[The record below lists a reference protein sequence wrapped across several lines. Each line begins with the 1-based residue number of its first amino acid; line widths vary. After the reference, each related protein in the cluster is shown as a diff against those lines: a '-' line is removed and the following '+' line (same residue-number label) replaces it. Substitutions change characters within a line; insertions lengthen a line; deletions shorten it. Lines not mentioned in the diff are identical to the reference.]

1 MTKGVDEPRKKKG
14 KKASEKL
21 KFLAT
26 LTNNLKLTDQQIA
39 EMVGCA
45 RQTVQH
51 MWAVD
56 NCMFDR
62 VLKIIDACGYEAK
75 FSLEDTE
82 PRQQGKAYVTID
94 EIMKE
99 SNGEIVE
106 KRLSFL
112 KLAFMRT
119 GLTIREIAKKLDM
132 SENTIFYYFRTDNT
146 DMDFINKF
154 ADTFGF
160 RFYVK
165 LKKKEDNSQSI
176 S

>member
-1 MTKGVDEPRKKKG
+1 MTKEVDETQKKKG
-14 KKASEKL
+14 KKTAARL
-21 KFLAT
+21 KFLAI
-26 LTNNLKLTDQQIA
+26 LTNNLGLTDQQIA
-39 EMVGCA
+39 DMIGCA

-82 PRQQGKAYVTID
+82 PRQQGKAFVTID
-94 EIMKE
+94 EIVKE
-99 SNGEIVE
+99 NNGEIVE

-119 GLTIREIAKKLDM
+119 GVTTREIANRLNM

-146 DMDFINKF
+146 DMDFITKF
-154 ADTFGF
+154 ADEFGF

-165 LKKKEDNSQSI
+165 LKKKEDYEQTL
-176 S
+176 